1 MENNNEAKGIKKVL
15 LMFWQY
21 IKNIC
26 YDFITSF
33 KYNNMKLPGL
43 LIAVPGVFIGF
54 FLMFHAPVVKQMS
67 FIYSELDL
75 ETFTIVEGN
84 YIGFDYTGIVLFVL
98 MLFGILN
105 IFTAASVM
113 GKKNL
118 GSVILALLS
127 TVVIVI
133 CGALYIFAIFFY
145 RSLVIDGKI
154 IIDGGWAWNINYIM
168 AIFSVALS
176 MIASIVGIVLAFIY
190 YDRTYEK
197 VNR

>member
-1 MENNNEAKGIKKVL
+1 MVNNNEAKGFKKVL

-26 YDFITSF
+26 YDFVTSF

-54 FLMFHAPVVKQMS
+54 FLNFHAPVVKQMS
-67 FIYSELDL
+67 FIYSEFNP
-75 ETFTIVEGN
+75 ETWETINGN
-84 YIGFDYTGIVLFVL
+84 YLGFDYTGIVLFVL

-118 GSVILALLS
+118 GSVVMALLS
-127 TVVIVI
+127 SVVIVI
-133 CGALYIFAIFFY
+133 CGILYIFAIFFY
-145 RSLVIDGKI
+145 RSLVIEGKI
-154 IIDGGWAWNINYIM
+154 VIDGGWSWNINYIM

-176 MIASIVGIVLAFIY
+176 MISSIVGIILAFIY